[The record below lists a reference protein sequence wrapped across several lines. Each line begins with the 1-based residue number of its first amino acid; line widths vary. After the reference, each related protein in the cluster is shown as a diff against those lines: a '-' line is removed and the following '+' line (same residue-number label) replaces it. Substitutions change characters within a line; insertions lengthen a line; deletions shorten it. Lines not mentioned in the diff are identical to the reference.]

1 MEKKTALILFST
13 LLLCIL
19 APSSAKRPT
28 KPLFLVNHNTNRSN
42 FNAIDLSDR
51 TNVVYSQ
58 KGLKENDLIK
68 SLPGQPKV
76 NFKQYSG
83 YVTVNQTQGRA
94 LFYYLAEADQ
104 DSANNTLPLLL
115 WLNGGPGCS
124 SFGYGGMEEL
134 GPFRV
139 HSDGKTLYKNDFAWN
154 KAANVLFLESP
165 AGVGFS
171 YSNTTK
177 DVETGGDERTASDN
191 FVFLLNW
198 FKRFP
203 EHSTREFYIS
213 GQSYAGHYVPQL
225 AQTIL
230 HYNQM
235 AKQDFINLKG
245 IIIGNAWI
253 NDETDG
259 KGVYEYFASHALV
272 PDYVAN
278 EVLNYCDFTPNSTEQ
293 SDKCKEV
300 SSEAYKDIG
309 KIDTYNI
316 YAPLC
321 SNSSLTNKPKE
332 TSATSFDPCNDHYVY
347 AYLNMPEVQNALHA
361 KITKIPYNWRFC
373 NDVVFNNW
381 QDSPSTVLPL
391 LREIMT
397 RGLRVW
403 LYSGDT
409 DGNVPVTST
418 QRTIEIMA
426 LPIKISWYPWYH
438 FQEVGGYTTV
448 YEGDLTFTT
457 IRGSGHDVPRYQPV
471 RALSLIMHFLSGTE
485 LSNSPNLS
493 RK

>member
-13 LLLCIL
+13 LLSCFL

-28 KPLFLVNHNTNRSN
+28 KPHFLMNLDTNRSN
-42 FNAIDLSDR
+42 FNAIDLSDWK
-51 TNVVYSQ
+51 NIIYSQ
-58 KGLKENDLIK
+58 KRLKDNDLIK
-68 SLPGQPKV
+68 RLPGQPKV
-76 NFKQYSG
+76 DFKQYSG

-124 SFGYGGMEEL
+124 SFGYGAMEEL

-139 HSDGKTLYKNDFAWN
+139 NSDGKTLYKNNFAWN

-165 AGVGFS
+165 VGVGFS
-171 YSNTTK
+171 YSNTTN
-177 DVETGGDERTASDN
+177 DLDTNGDERTATDN
-191 FVFLLNW
+191 FIFLLNW
-198 FKRFP
+198 LKRFP
-203 EHSTREFYIS
+203 EHSKREFYIS

-230 HYNQM
+230 HHNEKV
-235 AKQDFINLKG
+235 KQYFINLKG

-253 NDETDG
+253 NDETDA
-259 KGVYEYFASHALV
+259 KGVYEYFASHALI
-272 PDYVAN
+272 PHYVADG
-278 EVLNYCDFTPNSTEQ
+278 VLNYCDFTPTATEQ
-293 SDKCKEV
+293 SDKCKEI
-300 SSEAYKDIG
+300 SSEAYNKDIG

-321 SNSSLTNKPKE
+321 PAGSSLTNKPKI
-332 TSATSFDPCNDHYVY
+332 TSAMSFDPCNDQYVY
-347 AYLNMPEVQNALHA
+347 AYLNMREVQKALHA
-361 KITKIPYNWRFC
+361 KVTKIPYKWQFC
-373 NDVVFNNW
+373 NDAVFNKW

-403 LYSGDT
+403 LYSGDI

-418 QRTIEIMA
+418 QQTMKLMA
-426 LPIKISWYPWYH
+426 LPIKISWYPWYI
-438 FQEVGGYTTV
+438 FEEVGGYATV

-457 IRGSGHDVPRYQPV
+457 IREAGHDAPSYQPA
-471 RALSLIMHFLSGTE
+471 RALFLIRHFLAGTE
-485 LSNSPNLS
+485 PSNP
-493 RK
+493 